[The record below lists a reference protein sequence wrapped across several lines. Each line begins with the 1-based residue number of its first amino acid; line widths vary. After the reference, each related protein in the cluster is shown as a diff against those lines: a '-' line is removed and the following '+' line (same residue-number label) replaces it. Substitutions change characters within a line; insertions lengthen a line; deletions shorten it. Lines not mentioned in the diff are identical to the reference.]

1 MDYTYDFGANIKE
14 ARKSKKYTQTRL
26 ANAIGVTYAAISKY
40 ENGAIIP
47 SLEVMCNIASALDV
61 SMDKLCGFENSSKL
75 SMYALDSSQTQI
87 LHDLADL
94 FREQNTR
101 IASQLTDEQYKMI
114 GRIVASF
121 LNR

>member
-1 MDYTYDFGANIKE
+1 
-14 ARKSKKYTQTRL
+14 
-26 ANAIGVTYAAISKY
+26 
-40 ENGAIIP
+40 
-47 SLEVMCNIASALDV
+47 MCNIASALDV